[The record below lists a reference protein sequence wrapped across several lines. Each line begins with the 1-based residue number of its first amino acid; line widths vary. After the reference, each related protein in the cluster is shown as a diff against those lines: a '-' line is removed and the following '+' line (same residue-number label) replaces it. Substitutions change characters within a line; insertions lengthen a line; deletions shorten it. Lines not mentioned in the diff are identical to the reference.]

1 VSGTLDYFRGEPLEV
16 GITPQF
22 LFDDHAVEDVWALK
36 RVSQVAAKFA
46 GNPVMVP
53 DQIGESYCY
62 ESHVVREE
70 RGASDGSRFRMWYQ
84 DSDSQAHYRGAPE
97 AGSAEGHGDFC
108 RYAESEDGVHWV
120 KPKLGLLRHRG
131 TDRNNIVLAGVGEC
145 DRSAVV
151 LNPDPDD
158 RERRFIMGYLDQPR
172 GTSGVCLAYSADGIH
187 WREEPTNPVIQGH
200 YDCVNTPV
208 WDPVSGHWLCYT
220 RPTVHA
226 FGYVRPERG
235 WTDVDWERGV
245 GRHHRRHVSVAVSR
259 DLVHWGKVRT
269 VFYPDELDADW
280 PDIDH
285 FRPFFHNGLFLANAS
300 YVDPSGGRFGQLRFM
315 WSRDGFHW
323 QQAPDR
329 AWFIPRGP
337 EGHFDDG
344 WILGASAPVPV
355 GHQMWFYYGGQPLQM
370 QVAVDRGSAV
380 GLAKL
385 PRDRFVSLKAE
396 GEPGF
401 LLTREVR
408 IAGNELRIN
417 CATGQRFP
425 SLTGMAVLGDIRVE
439 LVESLPARQAVVGG
453 RPVPGFTMEDCD
465 VIRTNRIDHR
475 VTWKGQWD
483 LSELRGRPLHLRFR
497 LSEAELF
504 TFAFGDATE

>member
-1 VSGTLDYFRGEPLEV
+1 MSGKLDYFRGEPMEV
-16 GITPQF
+16 GTTPQF
-22 LFDDHAVEDVWALK
+22 LFDDHAVEDVWSLK
-36 RVSQVAAKFA
+36 RVSQVAAKFP

-53 DQIGESYCY
+53 DQIGEAYCY
-62 ESHVVREE
+62 ESHVVREP
-70 RGASDGSRFRMWYQ
+70 DGRFRMWYQ
-84 DSDSQAHYRGAPE
+84 DSDSQAHHRGAPE
-97 AGSAEGHGDFC
+97 PGSAEGHGDFC

-120 KPKLGLLRHRG
+120 KPRLGLLRHHG
-131 TDRNNIVLAGVGEC
+131 SDRNNIVLAGVCEC

-187 WREEPTNPVIQGH
+187 WREEPANPVIQGH

-208 WDPVSGHWLCYT
+208 WDPVAGHWLCYT

-226 FGYVRPERG
+226 FGFVRPERG
-235 WTDVDWERGV
+235 WTDVDWERGE

-259 DLVHWGKVRT
+259 DLVSWGKVRT
-269 VFYPDELDADW
+269 VFYPDELDPEW

-300 YVDPSGGRFGQLRFM
+300 YVDSSGGRVGQLRFM

-329 AWFIPRGP
+329 AWFILRGP

-344 WILGASAPVPV
+344 WILGASAPVAV

-408 IAGNELRIN
+408 IAGNELRLN

-425 SLTGMAVLGDIRVE
+425 SRTGMAALGDIRVE

-465 VIRTNRIDHR
+465 PIRTNRIDHR
-475 VTWKGQWD
+475 VTWDGKWD
-483 LSELRGRPLHLRFR
+483 LGELRGRSLHLRFR
-497 LSEAELF
+497 LTESELF
-504 TFAFGDATE
+504 TFAFGDAAE

>member
-1 VSGTLDYFRGEPLEV
+1 
-16 GITPQF
+16 
-22 LFDDHAVEDVWALK
+22 
-36 RVSQVAAKFA
+36 
-46 GNPVMVP
+46 M
-53 DQIGESYCY
+53 
-62 ESHVVREE
+62 
-70 RGASDGSRFRMWYQ
+70 
-84 DSDSQAHYRGAPE
+84 
-97 AGSAEGHGDFC
+97 
-108 RYAESEDGVHWV
+108 
-120 KPKLGLLRHRG
+120 
-131 TDRNNIVLAGVGEC
+131 
-145 DRSAVV
+145 
-151 LNPDPDD
+151 
-158 RERRFIMGYLDQPR
+158 
-172 GTSGVCLAYSADGIH
+172 
-187 WREEPTNPVIQGH
+187 
-200 YDCVNTPV
+200 
-208 WDPVSGHWLCYT
+208 
-220 RPTVHA
+220 
-226 FGYVRPERG
+226 
-235 WTDVDWERGV
+235 
-245 GRHHRRHVSVAVSR
+245 SVAVSR
-259 DLVHWGKVRT
+259 DLVRWGKVRT
-269 VFYPDELDADW
+269 VFYPDELDAGW

-285 FRPFFHNGLFLANAS
+285 FRPFFHNGLFLANAA

-315 WSRDGFHW
+315 WSRDGFRW

-370 QVAVDRGSAV
+370 QVAGDRGSAV

-465 VIRTNRIDHR
+465 PIRTNRIDHR
-475 VTWKGQWD
+475 VTWKGTVGPERAARPAAASALPPDRVGAVHVRVRRRDGVSRRSSPSHEKERAPPRGGEMPAQRG
-483 LSELRGRPLHLRFR
+483 EMLRTNTVRSPPC
-497 LSEAELF
+497 
-504 TFAFGDATE
+504 

>member
-1 VSGTLDYFRGEPLEV
+1 MSDGSYFRGEPLEV
-16 GITPQF
+16 GTTPQF
-22 LFDDHAVEDVWALK
+22 LFDDHAVEDVWDLK
-36 RVSQVAAKFA
+36 RVSQIAAKFP

-62 ESHVVREE
+62 ESHVVRED
-70 RGASDGSRFRMWYQ
+70 RGASDGGRFRMWYQ
-84 DSDSQAHYRGAPE
+84 DSDGQAHYRGAPE
-97 AGSAEGHGDFC
+97 PGSAEGHGDFC

-158 RERRFIMGYLDQPR
+158 RERRYIMGYLDQPR
-172 GTSGVCLAYSADGIH
+172 GVSGVCLAYSADGIH
-187 WREEPTNPVIQGH
+187 WHEEPTNPVIQGH

-208 WDPVSGHWLCYT
+208 WDPVRRHWHCYT

-259 DLVHWGKVRT
+259 DLLHWGKVRT
-269 VFYPDELDADW
+269 VFYPDELDAGW

-396 GEPGF
+396 GEP
-401 LLTREVR
+401 VS
-408 IAGNELRIN
+408 
-417 CATGQRFP
+417 C
-425 SLTGMAVLGDIRVE
+425 
-439 LVESLPARQAVVGG
+439 
-453 RPVPGFTMEDCD
+453 
-465 VIRTNRIDHR
+465 
-475 VTWKGQWD
+475 
-483 LSELRGRPLHLRFR
+483 
-497 LSEAELF
+497 
-504 TFAFGDATE
+504 